1 MNVKAA
7 EKTADI
13 KILSGAET
21 VVPVLAFAVPFLV
34 SGPQWLTGTLVNFFL
49 YLSVRKLS
57 GRTLLMVVILPSVG
71 VLMHGAL
78 FGKFTPFLAFFLPFI
93 WLGNLVM
100 IRTFMFFLKSLP
112 AFFAVFLSAI
122 LKSLWLYVIAVM
134 YFSFNLVP
142 QMFVTAMGFVQFL
155 TAFSGG
161 LIALMILRFIKI
173 HE

>member
-1 MNVKAA
+1 
-7 EKTADI
+7 
-13 KILSGAET
+13 
-21 VVPVLAFAVPFLV
+21 
-34 SGPQWLTGTLVNFFL
+34 
-49 YLSVRKLS
+49 
-57 GRTLLMVVILPSVG
+57 
-71 VLMHGAL
+71 
-78 FGKFTPFLAFFLPFI
+78 
-93 WLGNLVM
+93 
-100 IRTFMFFLKSLP
+100 MFFLKSLP

-161 LIALMILRFIKI
+161 LIALLILRFIKI